1 MPLSTR
7 QPIVAARPVAAL
19 GGRLALAAAF
29 AVLLAPGALVRAPGR
44 ARADEPPPARA
55 PAGEVTYLRPG
66 AELSWRA
73 INVPL
78 RSEQL
83 GAIAAGELDRV
94 KARSAGAPVPEQP
107 PLYGTVPADAPGP
120 GWATRALA
128 GASRGHAPLG
138 ARELD
143 GHCRCATQ
151 VGDERVERIAA
162 LYAQAVFRAG
172 DEASR
177 VRMLE
182 LRLHYSDGAVVY
194 LNGREVARRKIGRD
208 AAPLQPVS
216 RPTGPEWESFY
227 IPAAGLLRPGDN
239 RLAVEVVPWAGER
252 GPSLDLALVGRMGP
266 RIVRGPL
273 IMWRGATSA
282 TIAFDTDLPARGEV
296 RYAIAPA
303 TTPTTVATGSA
314 ASGAA
319 PGNGASSAAL
329 DHVMRS
335 AGGTLAVHH
344 RVSLTGL
351 PAGGAVRY
359 RVLAG
364 GDVSPLYTFH
374 PQPQAGAPI
383 RFAVY
388 GDMRGGHQ
396 VHAQIVQSILDEA
409 PDFAL
414 VTGDMVIRG
423 VDEGAWQRFFDVIEP
438 LASRVPYYPVEGNHD
453 VGQTGD
459 EDRRM
464 SELFPLP
471 PAPPDRPPWGSWYSF
486 DVADLHIVVLDSN
499 TYDRPEQL
507 SWLAADLAQARRAG
521 ARAIFAAVHDGPYSR
536 GVHGGNPIAR
546 ERYVPLLSRYRVA
559 MLFAG
564 HDHLYQRGQVNG
576 LRYIVSGGGG
586 APLYPVT
593 CGVPHRPRCRVADGA
608 RFAASA
614 NHYVLVTVQGDA
626 VEVCARRP
634 DRTPLEPCVHFALP

>member
-1 MPLSTR
+1 MPRTAS
-7 QPIVAARPVAAL
+7 
-19 GGRLALAAAF
+19 
-29 AVLLAPGALVRAPGR
+29 
-44 ARADEPPPARA
+44 ARADEPAA
-55 PAGEVTYLRPG
+55 ASGEVTYLRPG
-66 AELSWRA
+66 AELAWRA

-78 RSEQL
+78 RSEVL
-83 GAIAAGELDRV
+83 GAIAAGEPDRV
-94 KARSAGAPVPEQP
+94 AAANAGAEVPAQP
-107 PLYGTVPADAPGP
+107 RLYGEVPAGAPGP
-120 GWATRALA
+120 GWAAAPLA
-128 GASRGHAPLG
+128 GASHGRAPLG

-143 GHCRCATQ
+143 GRCRCATQ
-151 VGDERVERIAA
+151 VGDERVERVAE

-172 DEASR
+172 DEAGR

-208 AAPLQPVS
+208 AAPLAPVS
-216 RPTGPEWESFY
+216 RPTGPDWESFF
-227 IPAAGLLRPGDN
+227 IPAAGLLRRGEN
-239 RLAVEVVPWAGER
+239 RLAIEVRPWAGER
-252 GPSLDLALVGRMGP
+252 GPSLDVALVGRMGP

-273 IMWRGATSA
+273 VMWRGATSA
-282 TIAFDTDLPARGEV
+282 TIAFDTDLPARAEV
-296 RYAIAPA
+296 RYA
-303 TTPTTVATGSA
+303 TVAAGATGGSTA
-314 ASGAA
+314 AAHA
-319 PGNGASSAAL
+319 AAL
-329 DHVMRS
+329 DHVAQS

-344 RVSLTGL
+344 RVTLTGL

-364 GDVSPLYTFH
+364 GDVSPLRTIH
-374 PQPQAGAPI
+374 TVPRPGDPI

-438 LASRVPYYPVEGNHD
+438 LAGRVPYYPVEGNHD

-471 PAPPDRPPWGSWYSF
+471 PAPPDRPAWGSWYSF
-486 DVADLHIVVLDSN
+486 DVARVHVVVLDSN

-507 SWLAADLAQARRAG
+507 SWLAADLARARQAG

-546 ERYVPLLSRYRVA
+546 ERYVPLLTRYRVA

-564 HDHLYQRGQVNG
+564 HDHLYQRGHVGG

-593 CGVPHRPRCRVADGA
+593 CGVPHRPRCRVSDGA

-614 NHYVLVTVQGDA
+614 NHYIMVTVQGDS